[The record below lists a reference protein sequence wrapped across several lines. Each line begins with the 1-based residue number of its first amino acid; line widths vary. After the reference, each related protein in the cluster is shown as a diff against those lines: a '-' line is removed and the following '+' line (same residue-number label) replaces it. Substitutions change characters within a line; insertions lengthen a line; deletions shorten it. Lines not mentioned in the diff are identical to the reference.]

1 MQLSAIEK
9 RDEAARGHSAPVLE
23 VVVDHLLHRKSPLAQ
38 WTTRSAEVAR
48 RGSATGVAPVRM
60 ELASGAVAQQ

>member
-9 RDEAARGHSAPVLE
+9 RDEAARGHSARVLE

-38 WTTRSAEVAR
+38 WTRS
-48 RGSATGVAPVRM
+48 GSA
-60 ELASGAVAQQ
+60 ASRRE